1 MTLKTFH
8 FAGVASMNITQGVPR
23 IKEIINAVRSISTPI
38 ITVALADERD
48 EKLARRVKARVEKT
62 TLGDISDYVEQVFL
76 PDDLFVLI
84 KLNTRRIRA
93 MQLEL
98 TMDTI
103 IDAICA
109 AKLPVPRILYDQVRS
124 VGKFMLLVRPV
135 ESSKCSMTMY
145 MHYLKQHLPSGST
158 MPWGLNH
165 FRNFDHKVVVKGLPG
180 VQLCVINADEKRGDT
195 YELFVEGTNFKE
207 VLGLTEIN
215 GPRTKFNNALVIAE
229 VLGIEA
235 ARGSII
241 SEILTTMGEHGIELD
256 RRHVQLLADLQTYR
270 GQVLGITR
278 DGLVKMKESVL
289 VLASF
294 ERTIDHLYEAAFFG
308 QQDRISGVSKCII
321 IGTPMGIGT
330 GMFKLLQCGSKESF
344 INIAQMIALV
354 GQQSIAGKRPSDGFE
369 DLAVNYDNTV
379 RTSNNEV
386 VQFTFGDD
394 GLDPAAEQ
402 QQHQHQDSTD
412 YGKDEDSAES
422 LLKKHRALIS
432 DLEAFNTTIEELR
445 PEASQCKYQEQLGG
459 QLGKEYEK
467 YELMI
472 FGSSQGV
479 GIGQNGC
486 YIRDQR
492 P

>member
-48 EKLARRVKARVEKT
+48 EKLARRVKARIEKT
-62 TLGDISDYVEQVFL
+62 TLGEPSTQMTLKTFHFAGVASMNITQGVPRIKEIINAVRSISTPIITVALADERDEKLARRVKARIEKTTLGEPSTQMTLKTFHFAGVASMNITQGVPRIKEIINAVRSISTPIITVALADERDEKLARRVKARIEKTTLGAISDYVQQVFL
-76 PDDLFVLI
+76 PDDLFVLV

-93 MQLEL
+93 MQLEV

-103 IDAICA
+103 IDAFCA

-124 VGKFMLLVRPV
+124 VGKSMLLVRPV

-145 MHYLKQHLPSGST
+145 MHYLKYHLPSGGT
-158 MPWGLNH
+158 GLNH
-165 FRNFDHKVVVKGLPG
+165 FRNFDHNVVVKGLPG
-180 VQLCVINADEKRGDT
+180 VQRCVINADEKRGDT

-241 SEILTTMGEHGIELD
+241 SEILTTMGKHGIELD

-278 DGLVKMKESVL
+278 DGLVKMKEFVL
-289 VLASF
+289 LLASF

-308 QQDRISGVSKCII
+308 QQDRISGVSECIK

-330 GMFKLLQCGSKESF
+330 GMFKLLQSKEC
-344 INIAQMIALV
+344 
-354 GQQSIAGKRPSDGFE
+354 
-369 DLAVNYDNTV
+369 AV
-379 RTSNNEV
+379 
-386 VQFTFGDD
+386 DD
-394 GLDPAAEQ
+394 GPV
-402 QQHQHQDSTD
+402 
-412 YGKDEDSAES
+412 
-422 LLKKHRALIS
+422 R
-432 DLEAFNTTIEELR
+432 F
-445 PEASQCKYQEQLGG
+445 
-459 QLGKEYEK
+459 
-467 YELMI
+467 
-472 FGSSQGV
+472 QGV
-479 GIGQNGC
+479 LH
-486 YIRDQR
+486 
-492 P
+492 